1 MATKKSKGSK
11 KKAPK
16 KRAAKK
22 KGGKKR
28 KKATR
33 RQDGKGTIVFFMGKL
48 IEAGYLGKS
57 IPKESKPQNRAAMA
71 IRQMAEKLAR
81 QTRKYGDEDVGLGEE
96 D

>member
-1 MATKKSKGSK
+1 MATKKKGSK
-11 KKAPK
+11 KKAGK

-22 KGGKKR
+22 KGGTR

-33 RQDGKGTIVFFMGKL
+33 RQAGKGTIVFFMGKL

-81 QTRKYGDEDVGLGEE
+81 QTRKYGDEDVSLGEE